1 MTSMRKILLLA
12 IIFTTGFGTNVMAH
26 KRNNV
31 GHVIDVRPVYESR
44 VEYRQV
50 AKTECDTEYKLNKR
64 HVHDVVLGSLI
75 GSVVGNEISDAPGF
89 GALGAIVGIG
99 VANSR
104 HRHSERCRTV
114 WHPKRYTTRLLSHY
128 EVSIVHRG
136 RTMSMRSE
144 HPYRIGE
151 HIYFVR

>member
-1 MTSMRKILLLA
+1 MTNMRTNLLLA

-26 KRNNV
+26 KQNNV
-31 GHVIDVRPVYESR
+31 GHVIDIRPVYESR
-44 VEYRQV
+44 VEHRQV
-50 AKTECDTEYKLNKR
+50 ATTECDTEYKLNKR
-64 HVHDVVLGSLI
+64 RVHDAVLRSLI
-75 GSVVGNEISDAPGF
+75 GSVIGDEISDAPGF
-89 GALGAIVGIG
+89 GALGAIVGIA
-99 VANSR
+99 VADSR
-104 HRHSERCRTV
+104 HHHPEKCRIV
-114 WHPKRYTTRLLSHY
+114 WRPERYTTRLLSHY